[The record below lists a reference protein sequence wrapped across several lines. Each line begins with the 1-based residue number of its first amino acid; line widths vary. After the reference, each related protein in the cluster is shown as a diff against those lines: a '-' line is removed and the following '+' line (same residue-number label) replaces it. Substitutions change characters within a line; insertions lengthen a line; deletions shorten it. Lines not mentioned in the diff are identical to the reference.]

1 MRDSMK
7 SDMAQIVLKSFILK
21 EETKDMGKSDAIGK
35 ELMRNNIYF
44 ADAFN
49 AGLFGGEVL
58 INPNTLNEVDPAEIE
73 LEDTE
78 MGTDEFWTKYR
89 DVLKKALIKTDG
101 KNYFVLLGVE
111 NQTEIHTA
119 MPLRSLLYDT
129 LRYAKQAKDV
139 ALEYR
144 RQRKEGHPP
153 KMSNAEFLSGWKYTD
168 KLIPVITLVIYYGTE
183 DWTGAKSLHDMFSE
197 DIDEKILE
205 CIPDYKINLIEPNKI
220 EDFNKFQSDFGELLK
235 SIRYRDDE
243 AELTKIFSEMPDV
256 DALIIDAISYYVD
269 DRCRLAAE
277 PVEGG
282 KMTMRSKAFDMAEER
297 GMIANAV
304 ATVKNL
310 MQEGSF
316 SLEKACRMANISVE
330 EYKKNTEK

>member
-1 MRDSMK
+1 
-7 SDMAQIVLKSFILK
+7 
-21 EETKDMGKSDAIGK
+21 MGKSDAIGK
-35 ELMRNNIYF
+35 ELMRNNTYF

-58 INPNTLNEVDPAEIE
+58 IDPNSLDEVDPAEIE

-78 MGTDEFWTKYR
+78 MGSDEFWTKYR

-129 LRYAKQAKDV
+129 LRYTKQAEDI

-153 KMSNAEFLSGWKYTD
+153 KMTNAEFLSGWKYTD

-197 DIDEKILE
+197 DVDEKILE
-205 CIPDYKINLIEPNKI
+205 CVPDYKINLIEPNKI
-220 EDFNKFQSDFGELLK
+220 EDFDKFQSDFGELLK
-235 SIRYRDDE
+235 SIRYKDDE
-243 AELTKIFSEMPDV
+243 AELTKVFSEMSDV

-282 KMTMRSKAFDMAEER
+282 KMTMRSKAFDIAEER
-297 GMIANAV
+297 GKLANAV

-310 MQEGSF
+310 IRDFGF
-316 SLEKACRMANISVE
+316 SLEQACNAANISVDD
-330 EYKKNTEK
+330 YKKNSDK